1 MSHRATKI
9 CTFWW
14 AFSRHNL
21 RENVYEKPLRIVEL
35 GRWVVGQDFPF
46 HLPVNFTQTLHGI
59 LRFSLAPFT
68 E

>member
-14 AFSRHNL
+14 AFSRHDL

-35 GRWVVGQDFPF
+35 GRWVVG
-46 HLPVNFTQTLHGI
+46 I
-59 LRFSLAPFT
+59 CR
-68 E
+68 